1 LHFLLPFVIF
11 GVVILH
17 VIALHI
23 TGSNNPLGID
33 PKGPQDTIPFHPYYT
48 AKDSFGLALWV
59 TAFAAVVFFAPNF
72 FGEPENY
79 LKANPLQTP
88 AEIVPEWYFLPY
100 FAILR
105 AINFDIWFIDAKL
118 GGVIAM
124 FGSILLLFVVP
135 WLDRSKV
142 RSARFRP
149 IYKWF
154 FWILVLDCFILGFV
168 GGHPPDE
175 LVFEGT
181 GGDEEGGFRFI
192 HLGQI
197 STFWYFFHFIIL
209 LPLLGMLEKPKP
221 LPTSISEPVLGG
233 GQTAAGAAA
242 KPMEKA

>member
-1 LHFLLPFVIF
+1 M
-11 GVVILH
+11 
-17 VIALHI
+17 
-23 TGSNNPLGID
+23 
-33 PKGPQDTIPFHPYYT
+33 
-48 AKDSFGLALWV
+48 
-59 TAFAAVVFFAPNF
+59 
-72 FGEPENY
+72 
-79 LKANPLQTP
+79 
-88 AEIVPEWYFLPY
+88 PEWYFLPY

-118 GGVIAM
+118 GGVVAM

-154 FWILVLDCFILGFV
+154 FWILVLDCFLLGFV

-175 LVFEGT
+175 QVFEGL
-181 GGDEEGGFRFI
+181 GLKFI
-192 HLGQI
+192 ILGQI
-197 STFWYFFHFIIL
+197 GTFWYFFHFIIL
-209 LPLLGMLEKPKP
+209 LPLLGVLEKPKP

-233 GQTAAGAAA
+233 GQVASGATA